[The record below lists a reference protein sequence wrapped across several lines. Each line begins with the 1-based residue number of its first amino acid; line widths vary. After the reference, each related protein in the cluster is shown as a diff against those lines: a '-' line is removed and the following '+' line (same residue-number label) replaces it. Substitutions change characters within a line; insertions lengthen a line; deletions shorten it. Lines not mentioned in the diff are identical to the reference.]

1 MAITQAELTLHQ
13 ERRGVIGGSDVGAIF
28 NLDWGCKRR
37 LFYEK
42 SGRAPDF
49 PQADN
54 PIFERGHYMEEVI
67 ARMYADKTGR
77 PVKIAPRIAH
87 PSRPWMVVHMDR
99 IVTAPDKAGDGYL
112 EIKCVN
118 RRTFQDFKRNGL
130 KESYILQVQHGLAV
144 TGYTWGSYAILC
156 IDPWEFKWFDV
167 ERDNEI
173 VERLYK
179 AEAQFMSDVEHG
191 AEYVRLPPTD
201 KRCAT
206 CLYRHSCQ
214 GDALRDAIPV
224 SERDA
229 ELVEMPEL
237 LPIAAELHELETMKT
252 DAEEMIAEAKEKLM
266 AAIESHATP
275 GPDGKLIYPVGVRY
289 PGGRALRM
297 QNKGSKK
304 WDAKALWALYEKGTP
319 RLRELLGPYCNNGK
333 EGKPPTPYIRAFW
346 TGEA

>member
-1 MAITQAELTLHQ
+1 MASQAELTLKT
-13 ERRGVIGGSDVGAIF
+13 ERRGVIGGSDVGSIF
-28 NLDWGCKRR
+28 DLDWGCKRR

-49 PQADN
+49 PERDN

-67 ARMYADKTGR
+67 ARMYADKSGR
-77 PVKIAPRIAH
+77 PVRISPRVAH
-87 PSRPWMVVHMDR
+87 PARPWMVVHMDR

-118 RRTFQDFKRNGL
+118 RRTFAEFKKSGL

-156 IDPWEFKWFDV
+156 IDPWDFKWFDV
-167 ERDNEI
+167 EVDYDI
-173 VERLYK
+173 VERLYI
-179 AEAQFMSDVEHG
+179 AEERFMQDVKNG
-191 AEYVRLPPTD
+191 AEYVRLPATD

-214 GDALRDAIPV
+214 GEALAGLIPPGDRDADLV
-224 SERDA
+224 DA
-229 ELVEMPEL
+229 PDL
-237 LPIAAELHELETMKT
+237 LPVAAELNELATMKADVEAMIE
-252 DAEEMIAEAKEKLM
+252 DAKGRMMEAINALAK
-266 AAIESHATP
+266 P
-275 GPDGKLIYPVGVRY
+275 GPDGELIYPAGVRY
-289 PGGRALRM
+289 PGGRTLRV
-297 QNKGSKK
+297 QNKGSRK

-319 RLRELLGPYCNNGK
+319 RLKEMLGPYCNNGK
-333 EGKPPTPYIRAFW
+333 EGKAPEPFIRTYW